1 MFRNSLWHI
10 AMVEKS
16 REEVYKKMA
25 ELLKAGN
32 IMLAESCPDCKVPL
46 FKMKDGKI
54 ICPSCN
60 RVAIYVK
67 HGEEESVSRFQV
79 IEKLISTV
87 TNKLV
92 ELEVAIAN
100 EYDELKLKN
109 KVDLMISLLDAYE
122 KLLNLRGT
130 T

>member
-1 MFRNSLWHI
+1 MSQ
-10 AMVEKS
+10 S
-16 REEVYKKMA
+16 PREEIYKKMA

-32 IMLAESCPDCKVPL
+32 TMLAESCPDCKVPL

-67 HGEEESVSRFQV
+67 HGEEESVNRYQV

-87 TNKLV
+87 TGKLV
-92 ELEVAIAN
+92 EIESAIAN
-100 EYDELKLKN
+100 EYDEVRLKN

-122 KLLNLRGT
+122 KLSKLKGS
-130 T
+130 

>member
-1 MFRNSLWHI
+1 MSVKAIML
-10 AMVEKS
+10 MDEKS
-16 REEVYKKMA
+16 KESIYKKMA

-32 IMLAESCPDCKVPL
+32 VMLAESCPDCKVPL

-67 HGEEESVSRFQV
+67 HGEEKSIDRVQTIERLLSVV
-79 IEKLISTV
+79 VDKLR
-87 TNKLV
+87 
-92 ELEVAIAN
+92 ELEGSIIN
-100 EYDELKLKN
+100 EYDEVKLRN

-122 KLLNLRGT
+122 KLNKIKGAS
-130 T
+130 